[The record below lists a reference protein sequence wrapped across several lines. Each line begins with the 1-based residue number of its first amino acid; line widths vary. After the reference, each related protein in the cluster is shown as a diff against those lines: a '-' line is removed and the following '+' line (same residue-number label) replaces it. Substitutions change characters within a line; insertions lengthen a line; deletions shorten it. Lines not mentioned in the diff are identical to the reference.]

1 MVIKIAF
8 LEIST
13 KIYLKGIFLGIRARP
28 TSISEAG
35 LLNESPRK
43 AQALSV
49 TKFTMIIF
57 MILVTLCCSAIPG
70 HW

>member
-1 MVIKIAF
+1 MN
-8 LEIST
+8 
-13 KIYLKGIFLGIRARP
+13 FLGTLARF

-49 TKFTMIIF
+49 TKFIIITF

-70 HW
+70 LVIGK